1 METVKALELF
11 EELKE
16 KFGEET
22 AKKLIAYIDSK
33 VSEKAATR
41 EDIINL
47 KNEIF
52 EKISE
57 TENRLRAEFRAEIN
71 GVKGEIKGIKEEISE
86 LRSLVLKILVP
97 IAAISSALGA
107 LIAEL
112 ITK

>member
-52 EKISE
+52 EKISQ
-57 TENRLRAEFRAEIN
+57 TENRLRT
-71 GVKGEIKGIKEEISE
+71 EISE